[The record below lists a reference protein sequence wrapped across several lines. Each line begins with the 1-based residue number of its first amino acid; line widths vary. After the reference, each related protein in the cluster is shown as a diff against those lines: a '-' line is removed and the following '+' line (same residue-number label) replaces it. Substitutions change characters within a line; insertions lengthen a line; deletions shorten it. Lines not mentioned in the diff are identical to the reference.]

1 MYLHRKS
8 LKFIF
13 FLLIFGSLPNVIYLK
28 CNLKD
33 VLEVVA
39 ILSGDA
45 ANKLLKI
52 VIIVSSHSQY
62 MYYFILVIIN
72 FLIRS
77 TLLHRLTLS
86 LPAATFLFC

>member
-1 MYLHRKS
+1 MHSDCSRQHFSLYLHRKS

-39 ILSGDA
+39 ILSGDTV
-45 ANKLLKI
+45 NKLLK
-52 VIIVSSHSQY
+52 Y
-62 MYYFILVIIN
+62 L
-72 FLIRS
+72 
-77 TLLHRLTLS
+77 
-86 LPAATFLFC
+86 

>member
-1 MYLHRKS
+1 MERNS

-13 FLLIFGSLPNVIYLK
+13 FLLIFGSLPNVMYLK

-39 ILSGDA
+39 ILSGDT
-45 ANKLLKI
+45 ANNLFN
-52 VIIVSSHSQY
+52 SSQSQ
-62 MYYFILVIIN
+62 YYFILVTIN

-77 TLLHRLTLS
+77 SLLHLLTFS
-86 LPAATFLFC
+86 LPAATFVVC